1 MLCLW
6 SHRLQDFSSSCF
18 GCLPPACCGFFF
30 VFGSRISLF
39 VGSSLFFFFF
49 FFFDGCEASSCDF
62 DVSLRGGKLR
72 SFYSAL
78 LSSDPIKLL
87 VFFAMS
93 SFTCS
98 QGSWTELRGL
108 LPANS
113 STIPGE
119 KQICH
124 LVMYAEAFPLF
135 LHSKQTPLS
144 SHFP

>member
-18 GCLPPACCGFFF
+18 GCLAPACCGFF

-39 VGSSLFFFFF
+39 VGSSLFV
-49 FFFDGCEASSCDF
+49 FDGREASSRDF
-62 DVSLRGGKLR
+62 EVSLRGGKLR
-72 SFYSAL
+72 SFCSAL

-87 VFFAMS
+87 FFFALS

-98 QGSWTELRGL
+98 RGAWTELRGL
-108 LPANS
+108 LAADS

-119 KQICH
+119 KQVCY
-124 LVMYAEAFPLF
+124 LMMYTEAFPLF
-135 LHSKQTPLS
+135 LHSKQIPLF